1 MPGDAS
7 DSLDDLLER
16 LRGERRRLLRAYVV
30 HVAWFIAMLATAAL
44 DQSHALVASCIWL
57 TLLTVP
63 PVIWFAWRVHRTARR
78 IDPRARTIGLGTMI
92 LMTVLLTPLESGLIA
107 PVQNLVASAK
117 VIRDANRRK
126 PA

>member
-1 MPGDAS
+1 MV
-7 DSLDDLLER
+7 ER
-16 LRGERRRLLRAYVV
+16 LRHARRRLVRAYAT
-30 HVAWFIAMLATAAL
+30 HVAWFAAMILAASY
-44 DQSHALVASCIWL
+44 DQSRVVVASCIWL

-63 PVIWFAWRVHRTARR
+63 PVIHFAWRVHQFARR

-117 VIRDANRRK
+117 VIRDADRRK
-126 PA
+126 SA